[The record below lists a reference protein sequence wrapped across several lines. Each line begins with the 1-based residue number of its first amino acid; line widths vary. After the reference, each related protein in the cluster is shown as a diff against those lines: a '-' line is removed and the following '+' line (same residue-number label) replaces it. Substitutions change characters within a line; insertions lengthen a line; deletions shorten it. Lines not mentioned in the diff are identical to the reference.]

1 MPKLALSQTEKN
13 DYISK
18 ILLWIDLILG
28 LEKILMKISVIIPAY
43 NAAETIADT
52 LRSLLQ
58 QTFSQWEAIV
68 VNDGSSDRTA
78 EIVEEFT
85 KKDSRTRLFSQENQ
99 GLSGARNSGVKL
111 AQYDWMLF
119 LDSDDWIFP
128 QYLEKL
134 TNRLLEDPSLD
145 VVYCGWAY
153 ALPDGEHVLP
163 SLPLYTG
170 DLFVPLAQWCVS
182 IVHTFVV
189 RSSLVNALGCFNT
202 SLRSCEDW
210 LLWQR
215 IARTGARFGTVN
227 EVLAAYRTRPNS
239 LSRNGLQLLK
249 DGIIVLTQGHGPVE
263 DLPSPHPVYPNGLP
277 PEKLAPCKFY
287 LLGACAG
294 YLIGG
299 GKDARPLLDLLEGEQ
314 CTHLVPHYVAESIVV
329 HAMVSASK
337 PRHQWRSVWQNCQ
350 TNLAAFL
357 TALEAHSGTSGLASR
372 AHAEA
377 HLLLEKYVAK
387 DDPAQQIGSV
397 WPNLALLKRPISYSI
412 YMQKQWIKRS
422 LGTAILVSP
431 LARDSAKQV
440 RQWLAPKQVEE
451 SHPSHSPKEYFEDLF
466 EEDPDPWNYTNAY
479 EQLKYEQTL
488 AMFPAEPINMALE
501 IGCAEGHFTVQFA
514 PKVGSLLAT
523 DVSQIALARSKERCA
538 EHSNIQYQRLD
549 LQADP
554 IPGQFDLIMC
564 SEMLYFMGDR
574 PQLKAI
580 ARKLAEGL
588 KPGGYL
594 LTTHSNVLIDEPLG
608 SGFEWGHA
616 FGAKFIGETFASCP
630 SLEFIHELQTPL
642 YRIQLFQRRKQP
654 TLLPIYSKS
663 PKKLELLEASKYEH
677 LPAYIAVGM
686 RFGAATHLP
695 ILSYRGLATH
705 GADVFSVTP
714 EVFEAQLRHL
724 RDNGYYS
731 ASVEQWG
738 YSLMGCTPLKER
750 AVTLLFENSDQSFL
764 TYAWPLLQKYG
775 FSATLMLYAD
785 EIGQIRAVDQGREIS
800 LVEWKE
806 IRKLQAEGITF
817 ASHSASRCDLAS
829 LSLPKAWNEINRS
842 RETLQQ
848 ELATPISTFAYPYG
862 HAPAWLQYLVAVCG
876 YSFAI
881 TEREGLCSSQQ
892 SLLTL
897 PRINVTN
904 LDTPEVL
911 ETRLASLKK
920 HS

>member
-1 MPKLALSQTEKN
+1 MN
-13 DYISK
+13 V
-18 ILLWIDLILG
+18 
-28 LEKILMKISVIIPAY
+28 SVIIPAY
-43 NAAETIADT
+43 NAAETIRDT
-52 LRSLLQ
+52 LQSLLE

-68 VNDGSSDRTA
+68 VNDGSTDRTA
-78 EIVEEFT
+78 EITEEFI
-85 KKDSRTRLFSQENQ
+85 KKDSRIRLFNQENQ

-111 AQYDWMLF
+111 ARHDWMLF

-128 QYLEKL
+128 QHLEKL
-134 TNRLLEDPSLD
+134 TNRLFEDPSLD
-145 VVYCGWAY
+145 IVYCGWTY
-153 ALPDGEHVLP
+153 ALPDGEYVLP
-163 SLPLYTG
+163 SLPPYTG
-170 DLFVPLAQWCVS
+170 DLFVPLARGCVS

-189 RSSLVNALGCFNT
+189 RSSLVNALGRFDT

-239 LSRNGLQLLK
+239 LSRNGFQLLK
-249 DGIIVLTQGHGPVE
+249 DGITVITQGHSQVS
-263 DLPSPHPVYPNGLP
+263 DLTSPHPVYPNGLP
-277 PEKLAPCKFY
+277 LEELAPCKFY
-287 LLGACAG
+287 LLSACAG

-299 GKDARPLLDLLEGEQ
+299 GKDARPLLDLLKGEK
-314 CTHLVPHYVAESIVV
+314 CNRLVPHYIAYSIVV

-337 PRHQWRSVWQNCQ
+337 PRHKWHSAWQNCQ
-350 TNLAAFL
+350 ANLAVFL
-357 TALEAHSGTSGLASR
+357 TALEAHSETPSLASLVR
-372 AHAEA
+372 TEA
-377 HLLLEKYVAK
+377 NLLLKKY
-387 DDPAQQIGSV
+387 SENN
-397 WPNLALLKRPISYSI
+397 NLIQKISSIWSNLILLKRPISYSI

-422 LGTAILVSP
+422 IGTAILVSP
-431 LARDSAKQV
+431 FVRNSAKQI
-440 RQWLAPKQVEE
+440 RKWLAPKQVEDN
-451 SHPSHSPKEYFEDLF
+451 HPSRSPKEYFEDLF
-466 EEDPDPWNYTNAY
+466 VEDPDPWNYTNAY

-488 AMFPAEPINMALE
+488 AMLPAEPIETALE

-523 DVSQIALARSKERCA
+523 DVSQVALDRCKERCA

-554 IPGQFDLIMC
+554 IPGQFNLIMC
-564 SEMLYFMGDR
+564 SEMLYFIGDR

-580 ARKLAEGL
+580 ARKLAAGL

-594 LTTHSNVLIDEPLG
+594 LTTHSNVLIDEPED

-663 PKKLELLEASKYEH
+663 PKKLELREASKYEH

-695 ILSYRGLATH
+695 ILSYRGLASH
-705 GADVFSVTP
+705 GANPFSVTP
-714 EVFEAQLRHL
+714 EVFEAQLSYL
-724 RDNGYYS
+724 REHGYYS
-731 ASVEQWG
+731 ASIEQWG
-738 YSLMGCTPLKER
+738 YSLMGSTPLKER
-750 AVTLLFENSDQSFL
+750 AITLLFENSDQSFL
-764 TYAWPLLQKYG
+764 TYAWPLLKQYG
-775 FSATLMLYAD
+775 FSATLLLYTD
-785 EIGQIRAVDQGREIS
+785 EIGQVKVIEQGREI
-800 LVEWKE
+800 LLMEWKE
-806 IRKLQAEGITF
+806 VRKLQAEGITF

-829 LSLPKAWNEINRS
+829 LPIPKAWSEINRS
-842 RETLQQ
+842 REELQR
-848 ELATPISTFAYPYG
+848 ELAIPISTFVYPYG
-862 HAPAWLQYLVAVCG
+862 HSPAWLQYLVAVCG
-876 YSFAI
+876 YSFGI
-881 TEREGLCSSQQ
+881 TEKEGVCSSQQ

-904 LDTPEVL
+904 LDAPEVL
-911 ETRLASLKK
+911 ATRLVSHKK
-920 HS
+920 YS